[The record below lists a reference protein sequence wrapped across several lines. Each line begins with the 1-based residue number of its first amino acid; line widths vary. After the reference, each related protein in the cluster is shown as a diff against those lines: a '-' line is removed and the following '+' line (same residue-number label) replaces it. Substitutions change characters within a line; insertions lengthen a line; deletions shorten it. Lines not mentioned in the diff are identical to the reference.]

1 MKKISTLLLGILFF
15 PFAFIF
21 VIVARL
27 ISPII
32 VIRWHA
38 IISSRIGHFAENLNI
53 YLSEKKNGLH
63 KLKGKIIFDLFY
75 LSPAISNFQLAKMW
89 KRQIVIL
96 PYFFMHVVS
105 FINEKI
111 INKIYKTAIHDI
123 GYYRNEIDLNKHKTI
138 EFNNLVQAI
147 NLDLVCP
154 PLSPVDKFNSQ
165 EKSNLNIFFTKSEID
180 RGEKILN
187 DFGIDTKKKIIGIIL
202 RDDEYLKNKYP
213 NNDWSHHEI
222 IRNSPYK
229 YYEDCAKKLLDLGYT
244 VIVFG
249 VPNENFGNDKSY
261 INYSASKLKSD
272 FMDIYLTSK
281 LYFAISSANGLDAIP
296 IIFKRPIIEIAVAPV
311 DLIRTYSSKIKILF
325 KTYYSKT
332 LQRKLT
338 LSEIYNLGLHTL
350 QGNELRDEIK
360 FIHPT
365 SEEITSAALELHN
378 ELQNKLKYT
387 DEEKIL
393 INNFKNLQK
402 NLVKDTFRRVETFSS
417 SIGTL
422 FLKNNKNLL
431 DK

>member
-1 MKKISTLLLGILFF
+1 MKKISTLILGILFS
-15 PFAFIF
+15 PLALVF
-21 VIVARL
+21 VIFARL

-53 YLSEKKNGLH
+53 YLSEKKIGLH

-75 LSPAISNFQLAKMW
+75 FGPAISNFQLAKMW

-111 INKIYKTAIHDI
+111 INKIYKTSIQDI

-138 EFNNLVQAI
+138 ELNNLSDAI
-147 NLDLVCP
+147 NFNMVCP

-165 EKSNLNIFFTKSEID
+165 DKCNLNLFFTKTEIE

-187 DFGIDTKKKIIGIIL
+187 DFGIDSKKKIIGIIL

-213 NNDWSHHEI
+213 KNDWSHHEV

-229 YYEDCAKKLLDLGYT
+229 YYEDCAKKLLDLGYI

-249 VPNENFGNDKSY
+249 APNENFGHDKSY

-296 IIFKRPIIEIAVAPV
+296 IIFKKPIVEIAVAPV

-325 KTYYSKT
+325 KNYYSKT

-338 LSEIYNLGLHTL
+338 LREIYNLSLHTL
-350 QGNELRDEIK
+350 QGNELSDEIK

-387 DEEKIL
+387 NEEKIL
-393 INNFKNLQK
+393 IKNFKNLQQD
-402 NLVKDTFRRVETFSS
+402 LVKNTFRRVENFSS
-417 SIGTL
+417 SIGIL

-431 DK
+431 D